1 MKNQKS
7 ADHNKRKRQP
17 SNASESTDRNSSST
31 TNTSLEPNI
40 LSSNNLMP
48 PPPSSKKR
56 KTKKQPEP
64 KNYSNILP
72 FDFYDKLNINGQY
85 VFVLSELERE
95 SNYLNDVHRK
105 LLEQL
110 HKLQI
115 EESIMKKHFEAIHHH
130 HQQQEELSEHNEQ
143 AVPAAAPP
151 FTSYLAEL
159 IGHSSAQHM
168 HHDEFHDTSSN
179 ILYAP
184 ENIMSTENIKYA
196 PGFNEMELKSGN
208 KRTSTSTS
216 STHDHVEEYDNEHL
230 GSSNVPEVK
239 SKNFLTL
246 RKMVEESRIFDL

>member
-1 MKNQKS
+1 M
-7 ADHNKRKRQP
+7 
-17 SNASESTDRNSSST
+17 NSLT
-31 TNTSLEPNI
+31 LEPNI
-40 LSSNNLMP
+40 LSSSSNNNLMP
-48 PPPSSKKR
+48 PPPTSSSSKKR
-56 KTKKQPEP
+56 KTKKQTEP

-72 FDFYDKLNINGQY
+72 FDFYDKLNIHGQY

-95 SNYLNDVHRK
+95 SNYLNDVHKK

-130 HQQQEELSEHNEQ
+130 HQQQEELVESNEP
-143 AVPAAAPP
+143 VPDTVPS

-159 IGHSSAQHM
+159 IGHSSAQHI
-168 HHDEFHDTSSN
+168 HDDFHDTSSN

-196 PGFNEMELKSGN
+196 PGFSELEELKSSN
-208 KRTSTSTS
+208 KRCSTSTS
-216 STHDHVEEYDNEHL
+216 SAHDHVDEYDNGNL
-230 GSSNVPEVK
+230 GSNVPEVK

-246 RKMVEESRIFDL
+246 RKMVEDNSFFDL